1 MSFIDCVRIAF
12 CLIETA
18 LIVWLIVILVG
29 LIRVRND
36 RRRR

>member
-1 MSFIDCVRIAF
+1 MSLIDYVRIAF

-18 LIVWLIVILVG
+18 LIVWLIVILAG
-29 LIRVRND
+29 LIRIRND